1 MKWFR
6 KVQQEISSPPIW
18 ATRPTV
24 GNDDE
29 WALTKIM
36 NMCDVVTA
44 DAESLSQS
52 KYNDLAK
59 RERQRFESAKRMSLE
74 LAKKMTGV
82 LDRDRALSRIV
93 ELCIKANDIE
103 TARVLVRGIQTSTV
117 RDQLIEDHP
126 VIFY

>member
-1 MKWFR
+1 
-6 KVQQEISSPPIW
+6 
-18 ATRPTV
+18 
-24 GNDDE
+24 
-29 WALTKIM
+29 M

-59 RERQRFESAKRMSLE
+59 HERQRFESAKRMSLE

-117 RDQLIEDHP
+117 RDQLIEDYP